1 MEKCLRDNLINHA
14 KYHGGQLEGTIVTW
28 LFQKTDVI
36 FESIKKNLINV
47 PGKACDNN
55 EVNDMIERYVELCT
69 LFDGLFSKARTP
81 HREATDDIWELAERY
96 VAIVMVKWRDLR
108 LSTCM

>member
-1 MEKCLRDNLINHA
+1 MPTKVGDSNAVN
-14 KYHGGQLEGTIVTW
+14 TM
-28 LFQKTDVI
+28 
-36 FESIKKNLINV
+36 IK
-47 PGKACDNN
+47 
-55 EVNDMIERYVELCT
+55 RYVELCT

-81 HREATDDIWELAERY
+81 RREATDDIWELAERY